1 MSDYIYDSVYQP
13 AQGCIVSYKPFYEP
27 MLFNELNARCSG
39 IKLTDRADTSAAF
52 LVQDYVSLLA
62 EIEKEP
68 FVFLQHIHPYQLCL
82 KVPFSQ

>member
-1 MSDYIYDSVYQP
+1 
-13 AQGCIVSYKPFYEP
+13 

-52 LVQDYVSLLA
+52 LVQDYVSLLV

-68 FVFLQHIHPYQLCL
+68 FVFLQHIHPYMCSTEVDGTTDDLERFCGML
-82 KVPFSQ
+82 EELTPYLTL